1 MKNRIFDNSNTP
13 NGWESE
19 PAAIFEKMR
28 SCPPLMRTEAQNA
41 YIGKEVAWL
50 LYFADGSIRE
60 NGEAH
65 LIFRI
70 TSDPVR
76 IDMVTGRVL
85 LADYPWLKSL
95 KAGEAVHVRGRIRQV
110 DSFKIE
116 IGMLELEQPHSRIAP
131 SVN

>member
-1 MKNRIFDNSNTP
+1 MHNRIFDNSHAP

-28 SCPPLMRTEAQNA
+28 SCPPMMRPEAQNA
-41 YIGKEVAWL
+41 YIGKEVSWV
-50 LYFADGSIRE
+50 LYFADGSIQE

-65 LIFRI
+65 LVFRI
-70 TSDPVR
+70 KPDTIR
-76 IDMVTGRVL
+76 MDMVTGSVL

-95 KAGEAVHVRGRIRQV
+95 QASEAVRVRGRIRQV
-110 DSFKIE
+110 GSFKIE
-116 IGMLELEQPHSRIAP
+116 LGMLELEQPHSRIAP